1 MPKIEN
7 SVIEARTVKKGD
19 RVSGRVVETR
29 KTGSKWTELREVD
42 GTLILRTLNEDPIS
56 VAREV
61 PTDEE
66 RAAQRA
72 EAEAKLREANN
83 VSIEKWV
90 RGAVDGYAEAMHKIT
105 QNLVERFSRYSSYS
119 SYDDLLETDAMHKI
133 ACSIEHVWK
142 ASRSEDRNR
151 EYWDE
156 IGEVDW
162 VKAYE
167 LWAEDVKEKLLDRWS
182 SRVFSRSTSVIS
194 NLLEDVER
202 AATLQVLNAMRY
214 GYFRL

>member
-1 MPKIEN
+1 MPKIET
-7 SVIEARTVKKGD
+7 SVIEARIVKKGD

-66 RAAQRA
+66 RAAQA
-72 EAEAKLREANN
+72 AEIEAEVRAKNN
-83 VSIEKWV
+83 AAIGSWV
-90 RGAVDGYAEAMHKIT
+90 ESMTDGYAETMQKHLADLLERYSTYSSYEGMMQTEAMHKIAIH
-105 QNLVERFSRYSSYS
+105 VKSVY
-119 SYDDLLETDAMHKI
+119 ET
-133 ACSIEHVWK
+133 
-142 ASRSEDRNR
+142 SRSEDRNR
-151 EYWDE
+151 AYWDE

-167 LWAEDVKEKLLDRWS
+167 LWAEDAKEKLLDRWS

-202 AATLQVLNAMRY
+202 AATLEVLDAMRY